1 MDFVTRHASSASGNQ
16 PQSSEPSSAPHPVEE
31 LEYLARY
38 MVVKHSWRG
47 RYKRILCISNVAIIT
62 LDPSTLSVTNSYDVS
77 SDFESAGPILGRDEN
92 SQEFTV
98 SVRTD
103 GRGKF
108 KAMKF
113 SSKFRASILTELHY
127 IRWSRI
133 AAVAEF
139 PVLHLRRR
147 TLEWIPLKL
156 KVTAVGVELLQAQ
169 SGTLRWSL
177 DFRDMGSPAII
188 LLYDAY
194 GKKNIEHAGFVLC
207 PLYGRKSKAFQAASG
222 TTNTAIISNLTK
234 TAKHMVG
241 LSLSVDNSQSL
252 TAAEYIKR
260 RAKEAVGAEETPC
273 GEWSVTRLRSTAH
286 GTAHVLGL
294 SSGIGTKGGLG
305 EHGDAVSRQLIL
317 TKASLVERRPENYEA
332 VIVRPLSAVSS
343 LVRFAEEPQ
352 MFAIEFDDG
361 CPIHVYAS
369 TSRDSLLAAVRDVL
383 QTEGQCPVP
392 VLPRLTMPGHRIDP
406 PCGRV
411 YLQVQQFPVGV
422 QIPVAD
428 MESASM
434 HLKHL
439 AAAAKDAVAE
449 GGSIPGSRAKLWR
462 RIREFNACIPYSGVP
477 PNIEVP
483 EVTLMALITMLP
495 AAPNLPPESP
505 PPPPPSP
512 KAASTVMGFIAC
524 LRRLLA
530 SRSAASHV
538 MSFPAAV
545 GRIMGL
551 LRNGSEGIAAE
562 AAGLVAVLIG
572 GGPGDTHI
580 LMDSKGEQHA
590 TFMHT
595 KSVLFA
601 HQNYVTILVNRLKPM
616 SVSPLLSMSLV
627 EVLEAMLCEPHGE
640 TTQYTTF
647 VELLR
652 QVAGLR
658 RRLFAL
664 FGHPAESVRETVAVI
679 MRTIAEED
687 AIAAESM
694 RDAALRDGALLRH
707 LLHAFFLVG
716 ERREVSRQLVALWA
730 DSYQPALDLLSRV
743 LPPGLVAYLH
753 TRSDSILPEDAQNFL
768 NQEGPLTRRR
778 QRRILQ
784 QRKGRTVRGITSQE
798 HALPSVNSVEIGD
811 SSNQLS
817 SGAYNRPDLDP
828 SSGQVPDFH
837 SSVHTVGNLTSGSSS
852 AGVLQTDYSAAVAS
866 SDTPSPS
873 ISPALDSNAID
884 LVDSDANM
892 VGFSNS
898 GLPAPAQ
905 VVVEN
910 TPVGSGRL
918 LCNWPEFWR
927 AFSLDH
933 NRADLIWNERTR
945 QELREALQAEVHKLD
960 VEKER
965 TEDIVP
971 GGATIEVLDGKNSVP
986 QISWNYTEF
995 YVSYHSLSKE
1005 VCVGQY
1011 YLRLLLE
1018 SGSSGRAQDFPLRDP
1033 VVFFRALYHRF
1044 LCDADTG
1051 LTVDGTVPDELGS
1064 SDDWCDMGRLDGFGG
1079 GGGSSVRE
1087 LCARA
1092 MAIVYEQHY
1101 KTIGPFDG
1109 TAHITVLLDRT
1120 DDRALRH
1127 RLLLLLKVLMK
1138 VLSNVEACVLVG
1150 GCVLA
1155 VDFLT
1160 VAHEASERTSIP
1172 LQSNLIA
1179 ATAFM
1184 EPLKEWMF
1192 IDKDGVQVG
1201 PMEKDAIRRFWS
1213 KKAIDWTTRCWASGM
1228 FDWKR
1233 FRDIR
1238 ELRWALAVRVPVLT
1252 STQVGEA
1259 ALSILHSMVSAHSD
1273 LDDAGEIV
1281 TPTPRVKWILS
1292 SPRCVPHVAQA
1303 FLTGEPNIVE
1313 GAAALLKA
1321 IVTRNPKAM
1330 IRLYSTGAFYFA
1342 LAYPGSNLLSIA
1354 QLFSVT
1360 HVHQAFH
1367 GGEEAAVSSSLPLA
1381 KRSVLGGLL
1390 PESLLYVLERSGP
1403 VAFSAAMVSDSDTPE
1418 IIWTHKMRAEH
1429 LIRQHAIL
1437 IQSGHQVLQHLGDF
1451 PQKLSQHCHSLYDY
1465 APMPPVTYPELRDE
1479 MWCHRYYLR
1488 NLCDEIRFPKW
1499 PIVEHV
1505 EFLQSLLAMWRE
1517 ELTRRPMDLSEEEA
1531 CKILEI
1537 SLEDV
1542 SSEGADKRHV
1552 EIDENISSTSKHI
1565 ENIDEEKLKRQY
1577 RKLAIRYHPDKNPE
1591 GREKFLAVQ
1600 KAYER
1605 LQATMQG
1612 LQGPQ
1617 LWRLLLLLK
1626 GQCILYRRYGDVL
1639 EPFKYAG
1646 YPMLLNAVT
1655 VDKDDNNFLSSDRV
1669 PLLVAASE
1677 LIWLTCASSSL
1688 NGEELVRDGGI
1699 PLLATLLS
1707 RCMCVVQPTT
1717 PASEPSA
1724 IIVTNVMRTFSVL
1737 SRFESARSEVLKLSG
1752 LVDDIVHS
1760 TELELVPATV
1770 DASLQTVAHVSVSS
1784 ELQDALLKAGALWY
1798 LLPLLLQ
1805 YDSTAKEADMTEAHG
1820 VGSIVQVAKN
1830 MHAVQAFHAL
1840 SRLSGLC
1847 TDGVSTPYNQAAADA
1862 LRALLTP
1869 KLANMLKHQLPTDL
1883 LSSLNTNLE
1892 SPEIIW
1898 NSSTRAELLKFVD
1911 QQRACQG
1918 PDGSYDLKES
1928 HGFKYQVLSK
1938 ELHVG
1943 NVYLRVYNDQ
1953 PESEI
1958 SEPEAFCVAL
1968 IDFISDIVHNRSATD
1983 SKIQNKPNLNGSS
1996 SEPELQNGTADVPV
2010 TEEGVR
2016 DDSAAVSNVEVT
2028 CKGDLELF
2036 KNLQIGLT
2044 SLQNLLTSNPNL
2056 AAIFS
2061 TKEQLVPL
2069 FDCFSVPV
2077 ELDSNIPQLCLS
2089 VLSLLTMYA
2098 PCLEAMVADGTSLLL
2113 LLQMLH
2119 CSPNCRE
2126 GALHV
2131 LYALA
2136 STHELAW
2143 AAAKHGGVVYILEL
2157 LLPLQEEIHLPQRA
2171 AAASLL
2177 GKLVGQPMHG
2187 PRVAITLARF
2197 FPDGLVSAIRDGPGE
2212 AVIAAL
2218 EQTTETPELV
2228 WTPAMAASLSAQI
2241 ATMASDLYREQM
2253 KGRVIDWDVPEQ
2265 ASGQQEMRDE
2275 PQVGGIYVRLFL
2287 KDPKFPLRNPKRF
2300 LEGLLDQY
2308 VSSIAATHYDMQGV
2322 DTELPLLLSAALVSL
2337 LRVHPALAD
2346 HVGYLGYVP
2355 KLVAAMA
2362 YEGRRETMASGEM
2375 KNGNHVDE
2383 IYETEDGQMQPST
2396 QTPQERVRLSCLRVL
2411 HQLAASTT
2419 CAEAM
2424 AATSVG
2430 TPQVVPLLMKAI
2442 GWQGGS
2448 ILALETLKRV
2458 VVAGNRARDAL
2469 VAQGLKVGLVEILL
2483 GLLDWRAGGRNGL
2496 CSQMKWNESEASIGR
2511 VLAIEVLHAFATEGA
2526 HCTKVRDIL
2535 NSSDVWGA
2543 YKDQKH
2549 DLFLPSN
2556 AQSSAAGI
2564 AGLIEN
2570 SSSRFAYALPAPP
2583 PKPAMNF
2590 EPYGEGGLRVIS
2602 IGAFDWD
2609 LSSRI
2614 GLQLHSCA
2622 FGVAQP
2628 ASLLLGPGI
2637 VSGEGT
2643 AMPHCSDVASPG
2655 LCKRIEAR
2663 VSSIVVPPPLVI
2675 ENK

>member
-1 MDFVTRHASSASGNQ
+1 M
-16 PQSSEPSSAPHPVEE
+16 
-31 LEYLARY
+31 
-38 MVVKHSWRG
+38 
-47 RYKRILCISNVAIIT
+47 
-62 LDPSTLSVTNSYDVS
+62 TNSYDVAT
-77 SDFESAGPILGRDEN
+77 DFEGAGPIINRDEN
-92 SQEFTV
+92 SNEFNI
-98 SVRTD
+98 SLRTD

-108 KAMKF
+108 KAFKF
-113 SSKFRASILTELHY
+113 SSRYRASILTELHR
-127 IRWSRI
+127 IRWNRL

-147 TLEWIPLKL
+147 ASEWVPYKL
-156 KVTAVGVELLQAQ
+156 KVTYVGVELIDLK
-169 SGTLRWSL
+169 SGDLRWCL
-177 DFRDMGSPAII
+177 DFRDMDSPAIV
-188 LLYDAY
+188 LLSDAF
-194 GKKNIEHAGFVLC
+194 GKKNVEHGGFVLC
-207 PLYGRKSKAFQAASG
+207 PLYGRKSKAFQPAPG
-222 TTNTAIISNLTK
+222 TTTSSILSNLTK
-234 TAKHMVG
+234 TAKSMVG
-241 LSLSVDNSQSL
+241 LSISVDSSQSL
-252 TAAEYIKR
+252 TVAEYLKR

-273 GEWSVTRLRSTAH
+273 GGWSVTRLRSAAH
-286 GTAHVLGL
+286 GTLNAPGLNLGV
-294 SSGIGTKGGLG
+294 GPKGGLG
-305 EHGDAVSRQLIL
+305 EHGDTVSRQLIL
-317 TKASLVERRPENYEA
+317 TRVSLVERRPDNYEA
-332 VIVRPLSAVSS
+332 VSVRPLSAVSS

-352 MFAIEFDDG
+352 MFAIEFNDG

-383 QTEGQCPVP
+383 QSEGQCPVP

-411 YLQVQQFPVGV
+411 HLQFGHQRPG
-422 QIPVAD
+422 AD

-439 AAAAKDAVAE
+439 AAAAKDAVSE

-477 PNIEVP
+477 LNIEVP

-495 AAPNLPPESP
+495 ATPNLPPDSP
-505 PPPPPSP
+505 PLPPPSP
-512 KAASTVMGFIAC
+512 KAAATVMGFIGC

-551 LRNGSEGIAAE
+551 LRNGSEGVAAE

-580 LMDSKGEQHA
+580 LTDSKGEQHA
-590 TFMHT
+590 TIMHA

-601 HQNYVTILVNRLKPM
+601 HHGYVIILVNRLKPL
-616 SVSPLLSMSLV
+616 SVSPLLSMAVV
-627 EVLEAMLCEPHGE
+627 EVLEAMICEPHGE
-640 TTQYTTF
+640 TTQYTVF

-652 QVAGLR
+652 QVAGLK

-694 RDAALRDGALLRH
+694 RDASLRDGALLRH
-707 LLHAFFLVG
+707 LLHAFFLPAG

-753 TRSDSILPEDAQNFL
+753 TSSDGVPPEDGS
-768 NQEGPLTRRR
+768 QEGSLTSRRK
-778 QRRILQ
+778 RRLLQ
-784 QRKGRTVRGITSQE
+784 QRKGRTGRGLASQE
-798 HALPSVNSVEIGD
+798 HSLTSVNTYEIGD
-811 SSNQLS
+811 LPRQRGPGAVKGSDGYPRSALDPNLEQTAINQSSVAPSGDNSTTEVSS
-817 SGAYNRPDLDP
+817 SGVPLDDQ
-828 SSGQVPDFH
+828 S
-837 SSVHTVGNLTSGSSS
+837 
-852 AGVLQTDYSAAVAS
+852 AVAS
-866 SDTPSPS
+866 ADGPSTGLHEASDPN
-873 ISPALDSNAID
+873 ASN
-884 LVDSDANM
+884 LVDSDPNIT
-892 VGFSNS
+892 GLQST

-945 QELREALQAEVHKLD
+945 QELREALQAEIHKLD

-971 GGATIEVLDGKNSVP
+971 GGVMVENMTGQESVP
-986 QISWNYTEF
+986 QISWNYSEF
-995 YVSYHSLSKE
+995 SVAYPSLSRE

-1033 VVFFRALYHRF
+1033 VAFFRALYHRF
-1044 LCDADTG
+1044 LCDADIG
-1051 LTVDGTVPDELGS
+1051 LTVDGAVPDEMGA

-1101 KTIGPFDG
+1101 NTIGPFEG
-1109 TAHITVLLDRT
+1109 SAHITVLLDRS

-1127 RLLLLLKVLMK
+1127 RLLLLLKALMK

-1155 VDFLT
+1155 VDLLT
-1160 VAHEASERTSIP
+1160 VVHEASERTSIP

-1184 EPLKEWMF
+1184 EPLKEWLF
-1192 IDKDGVQVG
+1192 IDKDGAQVG
-1201 PMEKDAIRRFWS
+1201 PLEKDAIRRFWS

-1228 FDWKR
+1228 LDWKR
-1233 FRDIR
+1233 LRDIR
-1238 ELRWALAVRVPVLT
+1238 ELRWALSIRVPVLT
-1252 STQVGEA
+1252 PTQVGES

-1281 TPTPRVKWILS
+1281 TPTPRVKRILS
-1292 SPRCVPHVAQA
+1292 SPRCRPHIAQA
-1303 FLTGEPNIVE
+1303 MLSGEPAIVE
-1313 GAAALLKA
+1313 AAAALLRA
-1321 IVTRNPKAM
+1321 VVTRNPKAM
-1330 IRLYSTGAFYFA
+1330 MRLYSTGAFYFS

-1367 GGEEAAVSSSLPLA
+1367 GGEEAALSSSLPLA

-1403 VAFSAAMVSDSDTPE
+1403 AAFAAAMVSDSDTPE
-1418 IIWTHKMRAEH
+1418 IIWTHKMRAEN
-1429 LIRQHAIL
+1429 LIR
-1437 IQSGHQVLQHLGDF
+1437 QVLQHLGDF
-1451 PQKLSQHCHSLYDY
+1451 PQKLSQHCHSLYEY

-1488 NLCDEIRFPKW
+1488 NLCDEIRFPNW

-1505 EFLQSLLAMWRE
+1505 ELLQSLLVMWRE

-1537 SLEDV
+1537 SPEDV
-1542 SSEGADKRHV
+1542 SSDDANQKHSFEVG
-1552 EIDENISSTSKHI
+1552 EEISSISKRI

-1577 RKLAIRYHPDKNPE
+1577 RKLAMKYHPDKNPE

-1617 LWRLLLLLK
+1617 PWRLLLLLK

-1655 VDKDDNNFLSSDRV
+1655 VDQDDNNFLSADRA

-1677 LIWLTCASSSL
+1677 LLWLTCASSSL

-1699 PLLATLLS
+1699 QLLATLLS
-1707 RCMCVVQPTT
+1707 RCMGIVQPTT

-1724 IIVTNVMRTFSVL
+1724 IIVTNVMRTLSVL
-1737 SRFESARSEVLKLSG
+1737 SQFQSARVEMLDFSG
-1752 LVDDIVHS
+1752 LIDDIVHC
-1760 TELELVPATV
+1760 TELELVPAAV
-1770 DASLQTVAHVSVSS
+1770 DAALQTIAHVSVSS
-1784 ELQDALLKAGALWY
+1784 ELQNTLLKAGVLWY

-1805 YDSTAKEADMTEAHG
+1805 YDSTAEESDMTESHG
-1820 VGSIVQVAKN
+1820 VGTSVQIAKN
-1830 MHAVQAFHAL
+1830 MHAVRASQAL

-1847 TDGVSTPYNQAAADA
+1847 SDENSTPYNQGAVDA
-1862 LRALLTP
+1862 LIALLTP
-1869 KLANMLKHQLPTDL
+1869 KLASMLKDQVPKDL
-1883 LSSLNTNLE
+1883 LSRLNTNLE

-1911 QQRACQG
+1911 QQRASQG
-1918 PDGSYDLKES
+1918 PDGSYDLKDS
-1928 HGFKYQVLSK
+1928 QFFSYKALSK
-1938 ELHVG
+1938 ELFVG

-1953 PESEI
+1953 PDSEI
-1958 SEPEAFCVAL
+1958 SEPEAFCIALVDFVAHL
-1968 IDFISDIVHNRSATD
+1968 LHNSYATD
-1983 SKIQNKPNLNGSS
+1983 SDGQNEDNVSGSYPEASEHQNDVVHESSNDQHESEDQSELAVGSIHEEKISDDTSAVSDGQVANK
-1996 SEPELQNGTADVPV
+1996 EKPELI
-2010 TEEGVR
+2010 
-2016 DDSAAVSNVEVT
+2016 
-2028 CKGDLELF
+2028 
-2036 KNLQIGLT
+2036 KNLQLGLT
-2044 SLQNLLTSNPNL
+2044 SLQNLLTSKPSL
-2056 AAIFS
+2056 ASIFS
-2061 TKEQLVPL
+2061 TKDKLLPL
-2069 FDCFSVPV
+2069 FECFSVPAASS
-2077 ELDSNIPQLCLS
+2077 ESNIPQLCLS
-2089 VLSLLTMYA
+2089 VLSLLTAYA
-2098 PCLEAMVADGTSLLL
+2098 PCLEAMVADGSSLLI

-2119 CSPNCRE
+2119 SSPNCRE
-2126 GALHV
+2126 GVLHV

-2136 STHELAW
+2136 STAELAW

-2157 LLPLQEEIHLPQRA
+2157 LLPLQEEIPRQQRA

-2177 GKLVGQPMHG
+2177 GKLAGQPMHG

-2197 FPDGLVSAIRDGPGE
+2197 LPDGLVSVIKDGPGE
-2212 AVIAAL
+2212 AVVTAL
-2218 EQTTETPELV
+2218 ERTTETPELV

-2241 ATMASDLYREQM
+2241 GTMASDLYREQI
-2253 KGRVIDWDVPEQ
+2253 KGRVVDWDVPEQ

-2308 VSSIAATHYDMQGV
+2308 LSSIAATHYETQPFDP
-2322 DTELPLLLSAALVSL
+2322 ELPLLLSAALVSL

-2355 KLVAAMA
+2355 KLVAAVA
-2362 YEGRRETMASGEM
+2362 YEGRRETMSSEEVS
-2375 KNGNHVDE
+2375 NGNYANRGDE
-2383 IYETEDGQMQPST
+2383 PDDGSTQPS

-2442 GWQGGS
+2442 GWQSGS

-2469 VAQGLKVGLVEILL
+2469 VAQGLKVGLVEVLL

-2511 VLAIEVLHAFATEGA
+2511 VLAIEVLNAFATEGA

-2535 NSSDVWGA
+2535 NASEVWSA

-2556 AQSSAAGI
+2556 AQSAAAGV

-2570 SSSRFAYALPAPP
+2570 SSSRLTYALTAPP
-2583 PKPAMNF
+2583 PQSVP
-2590 EPYGEGGLRVIS
+2590 
-2602 IGAFDWD
+2602 
-2609 LSSRI
+2609 SRP
-2614 GLQLHSCA
+2614 
-2622 FGVAQP
+2622 P
-2628 ASLLLGPGI
+2628 AS
-2637 VSGEGT
+2637 T
-2643 AMPHCSDVASPG
+2643 SDSNGKQDHP
-2655 LCKRIEAR
+2655 
-2663 VSSIVVPPPLVI
+2663 S
-2675 ENK
+2675 

>member
-1 MDFVTRHASSASGNQ
+1 
-16 PQSSEPSSAPHPVEE
+16 
-31 LEYLARY
+31 
-38 MVVKHSWRG
+38 MVIKHSWRG

-62 LDPSTLSVTNSYDVS
+62 LDPSTLSVTNSYDVAT
-77 SDFESAGPILGRDEN
+77 DYEGAAPIIGRDEN
-92 SQEFTV
+92 LQEFNIN
-98 SVRTD
+98 VRTD
-103 GRGKF
+103 GKGKF

-113 SSKFRASILTELHY
+113 SSKFRASILTELHR
-127 IRWSRI
+127 IRWNRLG
-133 AAVAEF
+133 ALAEF
-139 PVLHLRRR
+139 PVLHIRRR
-147 TLEWIPLKL
+147 TMEWVPFKL
-156 KVTAVGVELLQAQ
+156 KVTYVGVELVELK
-169 SGTLRWSL
+169 SGELRWCL
-177 DFRDMGSPAII
+177 DFRDMDTPAII
-188 LLYDAY
+188 LLSDAF
-194 GKKNIEHAGFVLC
+194 GKKNVESGGFVLC
-207 PLYGRKSKAFQAASG
+207 PLYGRKSKAFQPASG
-222 TTNTAIISNLTK
+222 TTSTAILSHLIK
-234 TAKHMVG
+234 TAKSMVG
-241 LSLSVDNSQSL
+241 LSLSMDSSQSL
-252 TAAEYIKR
+252 TASEYIKQ
-260 RAKEAVGAEETPC
+260 RAMEAVGAEETPC
-273 GEWSVTRLRSTAH
+273 GGWSMTRLRSAAH
-286 GTAHVLGL
+286 GTVNIPAL
-294 SSGIGTKGGLG
+294 SLGIGPKGGLG
-305 EHGDAVSRQLIL
+305 EQGDAVSRQLIL
-317 TKASLVERRPENYEA
+317 TKVSLVERRPENYEA
-332 VIVRPLSAVSS
+332 VIVRPLSAVSA

-352 MFAIEFDDG
+352 MFAIEFNDG

-383 QTEGQCPVP
+383 QTEGQCAVP

-411 YLQVQQFPVGV
+411 CLQSQQIFSG
-422 QIPVAD
+422 QQRSFAD
-428 MESASM
+428 METASL

-462 RIREFNACIPYSGVP
+462 RIREFNACITYSGVP
-477 PNIEVP
+477 PNTEVP

-495 AAPNLPPESP
+495 ATPNLPPESP
-505 PPPPPSP
+505 PLPPPSP
-512 KAASTVMGFIAC
+512 KAAATVMGFISC
-524 LRRLLA
+524 LRRLLS

-545 GRIMGL
+545 GRVMGL
-551 LRNGSEGIAAE
+551 LRNGSEGVASE
-562 AAGLVAVLIG
+562 AAGLIAILIG
-572 GGPGDTHI
+572 GGPTDSNLLT
-580 LMDSKGEQHA
+580 DSKGERHA
-590 TFMHT
+590 TVMHT

-601 HQNYVTILVNRLKPM
+601 HTNYVIILVNRLKPM
-616 SVSPLLSMSLV
+616 AVSPLLSMSVV
-627 EVLEAMLCEPHGE
+627 EVLEAMICEPHSE
-640 TTQYTTF
+640 TTQYPVF

-707 LLHAFFLVG
+707 LLHAFFLSSG

-743 LPPGLVAYLH
+743 IPPGLVAYLH
-753 TRSDSILPEDAQNFL
+753 TKSEHEDAQN
-768 NQEGPLTRRR
+768 QEGSLISRR
-778 QRRILQ
+778 QRRLLQ
-784 QRKGRTVRGITSQE
+784 QRKGRISKGTTSQDHSTPPVHASEVADKINYKKSAIDPNSPVHPGE
-798 HALPSVNSVEIGD
+798 HLISEV
-811 SSNQLS
+811 
-817 SGAYNRPDLDP
+817 
-828 SSGQVPDFH
+828 
-837 SSVHTVGNLTSGSSS
+837 SS
-852 AGVLQTDYSAAVAS
+852 ADAPSANIYE
-866 SDTPSPS
+866 TPE
-873 ISPALDSNAID
+873 ANGSN
-884 LVDSDANM
+884 LVDSD
-892 VGFSNS
+892 
-898 GLPAPAQ
+898 PAPAQ

-918 LCNWPEFWR
+918 LCNWPEFWK

-945 QELREALQAEVHKLD
+945 QELREVLQAEVHKLD

-965 TEDIVP
+965 NEDIVQ
-971 GGATIEVLDGKNSVP
+971 GQDTNP

-995 YVSYHSLSKE
+995 SVSYPSLSKE

-1018 SGSSGRAQDFPLRDP
+1018 SGSTGRAQDFPLRDP
-1033 VVFFRALYHRF
+1033 VAFFRALYHRF
-1044 LCDADTG
+1044 LCDADIG
-1051 LTVDGTVPDELGS
+1051 LTVDGAVPDELGS
-1064 SDDWCDMGRLDGFGG
+1064 SDDWCDMSRLDGFGG

-1155 VDFLT
+1155 VDLLT
-1160 VAHEASERTSIP
+1160 VVHEASERTAIP

-1179 ATAFM
+1179 ASAFM

-1192 IDKDGVQVG
+1192 VDKDGAQVG
-1201 PMEKDAIRRFWS
+1201 PMEKDAIRRYWS
-1213 KKAIDWTTRCWASGM
+1213 KKAIEWTTRCRASGM
-1228 FDWKR
+1228 LDWKR
-1233 FRDIR
+1233 LRDIR

-1252 STQVGEA
+1252 PTQVGEA
-1259 ALSILHSMVSAHSD
+1259 ALTILHSMVSAHSD

-1281 TPTPRVKWILS
+1281 TPTPRVKRILS
-1292 SPRCVPHVAQA
+1292 SPRCLPHIAQA
-1303 FLTGEPNIVE
+1303 MLSGEPSIVE
-1313 GAAALLKA
+1313 AAAALLKA
-1321 IVTRNPKAM
+1321 VVTRNPKAM
-1330 IRLYSTGAFYFA
+1330 IRLYSTGTFYFA

-1354 QLFSVT
+1354 QLFHVT

-1403 VAFSAAMVSDSDTPE
+1403 AAFAAAMVSDSDTPE
-1418 IIWTHKMRAEH
+1418 IIWTHKMRAEN
-1429 LIRQHAIL
+1429 LIR
-1437 IQSGHQVLQHLGDF
+1437 QVLQHLGDF

-1488 NLCDEIRFPKW
+1488 NLCDEIRFPNW
-1499 PIVEHV
+1499 PIVEHI
-1505 EFLQSLLAMWRE
+1505 ELLQSLLVMWRE

-1537 SLEDV
+1537 SFEDV
-1542 SSEGADKRHV
+1542 ST
-1552 EIDENISSTSKHI
+1552 DESGNKKHSFERGEEMPSLSKKI
-1565 ENIDEEKLKRQY
+1565 EDIDEEKLKRQY
-1577 RKLAIRYHPDKNPE
+1577 RKLAMKYHPDKNPE

-1617 LWRLLLLLK
+1617 PWRLLLLLK

-1655 VDKDDNNFLSSDRV
+1655 VDNEDNNFLSSDRA

-1699 PLLATLLS
+1699 QLIATLLS

-1717 PASEPSA
+1717 PSSEPSA
-1724 IIVTNVMRTFSVL
+1724 IIVTNVVRTFCVL
-1737 SRFESARSEVLKLSG
+1737 SQFESARIEMLEFSG
-1752 LVDDIVHS
+1752 LIEDIVHC
-1760 TELELVPATV
+1760 TELELVPSAV
-1770 DASLQTVAHVSVSS
+1770 DAALQTIAKVSVSS
-1784 ELQDALLKAGALWY
+1784 KLQDALLKAGVLWY

-1805 YDSTAKEADMTEAHG
+1805 YDSTAEESDTNESHG
-1820 VGSIVQVAKN
+1820 VGASVQIAKN
-1830 MHAVQAFHAL
+1830 MHAIRASHAL

-1847 TDGVSTPYNQAAADA
+1847 SDEIYTPYNKAAADA
-1862 LRALLTP
+1862 LRAVLTP
-1869 KLANMLKHQLPTDL
+1869 KLASMLKDQSPKEL
-1883 LSSLNTNLE
+1883 LSRLNSNLE

-1911 QQRACQG
+1911 HQLASQG
-1918 PDGSYDLKES
+1918 PDGSYDLSDAQSFVYKA
-1928 HGFKYQVLSK
+1928 LSK
-1938 ELHVG
+1938 ELYVG

-1953 PESEI
+1953 PDFEV
-1958 SEPEAFCVAL
+1958 SEPEAFCYAL
-1968 IDFISDIVHNRSATD
+1968 LDFISCLVHNQSATAESDIKSGENLKGSSQIISD
-1983 SKIQNKPNLNGSS
+1983 SQSENLNGSVA
-1996 SEPELQNGTADVPV
+1996 EKEQPVPEASLPV
-2010 TEEGVR
+2010 S
-2016 DDSAAVSNVEVT
+2016 DSGRT
-2028 CKGDLELF
+2028 GQDFDLV
-2036 KNLQIGLT
+2036 KNLQNGLT
-2044 SLQNLLTSNPNL
+2044 SLKNLLTSNPNL
-2056 AAIFS
+2056 ASVFS
-2061 TKEQLVPL
+2061 SKEQLLPL
-2069 FDCFSVPV
+2069 FECFSVPAAK
-2077 ELDSNIPQLCLS
+2077 ESNIPQLCLS
-2089 VLSLLTMYA
+2089 VLSLLTTYA
-2098 PCLEAMVADGTSLLL
+2098 PCLEAMVADGSSLLL

-2119 CSPNCRE
+2119 SSPACRE

-2136 STHELAW
+2136 GTPELAW

-2157 LLPLQEEIHLPQRA
+2157 ILPLQEEIPLQQRA

-2197 FPDGLVSAIRDGPGE
+2197 LPDGLVSAIRDGPGE
-2212 AVIAAL
+2212 AVVSAL

-2253 KGRVIDWDVPEQ
+2253 KGPVVDWDVPEQ

-2308 VSSIAATHYDMQGV
+2308 VSSIAATHYENQTV
-2322 DTELPLLLSAALVSL
+2322 DPELPLLLSAALVSL

-2355 KLVAAMA
+2355 KLVAAVA
-2362 YEGRRETMASGEM
+2362 YEGRRETMASGE
-2375 KNGNHVDE
+2375 GNHGNSVDE
-2383 IYETEDGQMQPST
+2383 TYTTDDESTHPST

-2458 VVAGNRARDAL
+2458 VAAGNRARDAL
-2469 VAQGLKVGLVEILL
+2469 VAQGLKVGLVEVLL

-2511 VLAIEVLHAFATEGA
+2511 VLAIEVLHAFASEGA
-2526 HCTKVRDIL
+2526 HCTRVREIL
-2535 NSSDVWGA
+2535 NSSDVWSA

-2556 AQSSAAGI
+2556 AQSAAAGI

-2570 SSSRFAYALPAPP
+2570 SSSRLTYALTAPP
-2583 PKPAMNF
+2583 PQHSPSKP
-2590 EPYGEGGLRVIS
+2590 PDS
-2602 IGAFDWD
+2602 
-2609 LSSRI
+2609 
-2614 GLQLHSCA
+2614 
-2622 FGVAQP
+2622 
-2628 ASLLLGPGI
+2628 
-2637 VSGEGT
+2637 T
-2643 AMPHCSDVASPG
+2643 TSDPS
-2655 LCKRIEAR
+2655 
-2663 VSSIVVPPPLVI
+2663 
-2675 ENK
+2675 N